1 MKFFVFDTE
10 SKVQGRVCC
19 KKYTFSK
26 PNFKYFYVTYELSKN
41 MMAKAIES
49 NKIRNPSQKKITK
62 LATIKGN
69 LIPAS
74 LGSIPENLIL
84 L

>member
-1 MKFFVFDTE
+1 MIQNRKYKEECVARNTRFQNLFSNIFMLHT
-10 SKVQGRVCC
+10 
-19 KKYTFSK
+19 KK
-26 PNFKYFYVTYELSKN
+26 SKN
-41 MMAKAIES
+41 LMAKTIES